1 MTRCEAIDQLE
12 SLLEHCKTMHESG
25 EIWARDCEA
34 LGMAIAAL
42 HCPTRRQVERTRSHW
57 ITVVEAN
64 GREYSKCA
72 DCQNGLDGLEDA
84 YLFCPNCGRPM
95 TDEAVDIVMKDG
107 GLTMIQIKQGSLLD
121 AEETIIAHQV
131 NCFGVAGGLAYHV
144 FEKWPDAKNDYQQ
157 ITMRSSQFM
166 GGLENLLGMAQL
178 TGHQPDGKIIANLFG
193 QFRPGTD
200 YQPDVLRRTLE
211 NLSALA
217 KSLGASVAMPY
228 GISCGI
234 CGGDWNEVRQIIEE
248 TMQGVDV
255 ALYKL
260 DEQERKP
267 HHENNR

>member
-1 MTRCEAIDQLE
+1 
-12 SLLEHCKTMHESG
+12 
-25 EIWARDCEA
+25 
-34 LGMAIAAL
+34 
-42 HCPTRRQVERTRSHW
+42 
-57 ITVVEAN
+57 
-64 GREYSKCA
+64 
-72 DCQNGLDGLEDA
+72 
-84 YLFCPNCGRPM
+84 
-95 TDEAVDIVMKDG
+95 
-107 GLTMIQIKQGSLLD
+107 MIQIKQGSLLD

-166 GGLENLLGMAQL
+166 GGLENLLGMVQL
-178 TGHQPDGKIIANLFG
+178 TDQQPDGKIIANLFG

-267 HHENNR
+267 PMRTIVERIGKPALLEQTAEECAELAHACLKEARRLRGENPTPKSTPECWLAISEELADLQLCMELLEGAGYGQDPVAAADQRAAKLLRWRDRLDKAAEEDPR

>member
-1 MTRCEAIDQLE
+1 
-12 SLLEHCKTMHESG
+12 
-25 EIWARDCEA
+25 
-34 LGMAIAAL
+34 
-42 HCPTRRQVERTRSHW
+42 
-57 ITVVEAN
+57 
-64 GREYSKCA
+64 
-72 DCQNGLDGLEDA
+72 
-84 YLFCPNCGRPM
+84 
-95 TDEAVDIVMKDG
+95 
-107 GLTMIQIKQGSLLD
+107 MIRIKQGSLLD

-144 FEKWPDAKNDYQQ
+144 FEKWPDAKNDYRQ

-178 TGHQPDGKIIANLFG
+178 TGQQPDGKIIANLFG
-193 QFRPGTD
+193 QFHPGTD
-200 YQPDVLRRTLE
+200 YRPDALRRTLE

-267 HHENNR
+267 HHENDR